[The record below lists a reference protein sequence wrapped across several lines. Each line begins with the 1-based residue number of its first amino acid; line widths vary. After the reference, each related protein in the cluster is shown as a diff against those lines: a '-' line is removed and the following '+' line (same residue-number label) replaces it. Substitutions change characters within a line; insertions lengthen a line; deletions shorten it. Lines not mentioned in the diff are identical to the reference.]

1 MILKELRKQKNI
13 KQKDIAN
20 TLKISTVNY
29 NRFENEKSEPDIE
42 TLKKIA
48 DYFEVSID
56 TLVEHNSPLIDLGTL
71 TLAQKQ
77 LFDLI
82 KNCSDLVCVKAEAYI
97 NGLLEKEKDINAIK
111 NLYKGN

>member
-1 MILKELRKQKNI
+1 MNLIKIRKER
-13 KQKDIAN
+13 
-20 TLKISTVNY
+20 KISQQKIAKEIKISQSNY
-29 NRFENEKSEPDIE
+29 SKYELGIIEPNIE
-42 TLKKIA
+42 TLKKLA

-56 TLVEHNSPLIDLGTL
+56 TLVEHKSTLIDLGTL

-97 NGLLEKEKDINAIK
+97 NGLIEKEKDINTIK
-111 NLYKGN
+111 NIYKA